1 MKQSLTRL
9 AAATMALTMAAC
21 ASAPHPRAPAGLD
34 THFAPLP
41 KAGPRPT
48 PTPLAPSLDLSSL
61 LPPMPTDG
69 LDAIGEQRFDIAA
82 SNLPAKDFFLSL
94 ARDADVNLVIP
105 PTLDGRISLSLQD
118 VSLDQ
123 VLAAVSD
130 LHAYEIEKTSYG
142 YRISNEGLHS
152 RVFQVDYL
160 NVEREGVSRSRV
172 SGGDMQERAIN
183 RADANE
189 RTRRQN
195 PDDST
200 GIQIET
206 RSKANFW
213 ADLELGLSQLLN
225 GQEGRSVTVNPQ
237 SGVIVATASQRELK
251 QIERFLSA
259 MEGSLLRQVMLEA
272 KIVEV
277 TLRDGF
283 QSGINWSSLS
293 KVGNHGSLQLTQS
306 GSNLVSGG
314 SAASAGNNGQL
325 LSGALPNLAAASA
338 FGGAFSAAIQLK
350 DFAGFI
356 ELLQTQGDVQVLS
369 SPRVSTLNNQK
380 AVIKVGTDEFFVTD
394 IASTTINAGNAIT
407 NTPSVS
413 LTPFFSGIALD
424 VTPQVSADGVVTLH
438 VHPTVSDVKES
449 ARSLPL
455 GNSNRDVPLAVSNI
469 RESDSIIR
477 ARSGQVVVI
486 GGLMQTSIEDRSA
499 GVPGIS
505 QVPLVGSLFRHTQR
519 STIKKELVILL
530 RPIVIEDGDWTAQ
543 AQQSQQALQ
552 TARNW

>member
-1 MKQSLTRL
+1 MKRLINRLTVTSLAFSL
-9 AAATMALTMAAC
+9 AAC
-21 ASAPHPRAPAGLD
+21 ASAPQSRSPAVID
-34 THFAPLP
+34 TAFAPLP
-41 KAGPRPT
+41 KST
-48 PTPLAPSLDLSSL
+48 TLPSGAVNQGLDLSSL
-61 LPPMPTDG
+61 LPELPKSG
-69 LDAIGEQRFDIAA
+69 LETISEQRFDIAA
-82 SNLPAKDFFLSL
+82 SNLPARDFFLTL

-105 PTLDGRISLSLQD
+105 PALEGRISLSLQD
-118 VSLDQ
+118 VNLEQ
-123 VLAAVSD
+123 VLAAASD

-160 NVEREGVSRSRV
+160 NVEREGISRSRV
-172 SGGDMQERAIN
+172 SGGDMQERDIN
-183 RADANE
+183 RADRND
-189 RTRRQN
+189 RGQRQTR
-195 PDDST
+195 DDST
-200 GIQIET
+200 GIKIET
-206 RSKANFW
+206 RSKSNFW
-213 ADLELGLSQLLN
+213 ADLEVGLGQLIE
-225 GQEGRSVTVNPQ
+225 GREGRSVTVNPQ

-251 QIERFLSA
+251 QIARFLNA

-293 KVGNHGSLQLTQS
+293 NIGNHGSLQLTQT
-306 GSNLVSGG
+306 GSNLATGG
-314 SAASAGNNGQL
+314 SAANAGNRGQL
-325 LSGALPNLAAASA
+325 VSGTLPNLAAASA

-394 IASTTINAGNAIT
+394 IASTTINSGNAIT

-424 VTPQVSADGVVTLH
+424 VTPQVSAEGVITLH
-438 VHPTVSDVKES
+438 VHPTVSDVTEA

-455 GNSNRDVPLAVSNI
+455 GSSNRDVPLAVSNI

-486 GGLMQTSIEDRSA
+486 GGLMQTSIEDRTA

-505 QVPLVGSLFRHTQR
+505 QVPLVGSLFRHKQR
-519 STIKKELVILL
+519 SAIKKELVILL
-530 RPIVIEDGDWTAQ
+530 RPVVIEDGDWTAQ
-543 AQQSQQALQ
+543 AQQSQQALNA
-552 TARNW
+552 ARNW